1 MDSRAICEHLDRI
14 QPEPS
19 LHMRDASDLI
29 DTTLKALGAVFGEL
43 RPMALPRVPTTLLS
57 PTSSKF
63 FFETRQEMF
72 GMGLP
77 DLAVTDGA
85 QNAVKNARP
94 HLEELKKVMTENKT
108 TGDGPFVMGREVSF
122 ADFVIA
128 GAFSFLKDLDR
139 QEDLFGRIT
148 QIEPIFKEHFDACQP
163 WFERND

>member
-1 MDSRAICEHLDRI
+1 MDSRSICEHLDRI

-19 LHMRDASDLI
+19 LHMQDASDLI
-29 DTTLKALGAVFGEL
+29 DTTLRALGAVFEQL

-57 PTSSKF
+57 TTSSKY

-77 DLAVTDGA
+77 DLAVTEDA
-85 QNAVKNARP
+85 QNAVRNAKP

-108 TGDGPFVMGREVSF
+108 TGEGPFVMGREPSF
-122 ADFVIA
+122 ADFAVA

-139 QEDLFGRIT
+139 QDDMFGRIMGLD
-148 QIEPIFKEHFDACQP
+148 PFWKEHFEACQP